1 MATQEFVKHT
11 TAPPVNG
18 PALAGVMGSA
28 RTRSLKRNA
37 LTAALWILG
46 DIVIVFF
53 ALTIAVRG
61 WLGGNL
67 LRSAFASQP
76 NTVFDHPGTMV
87 GALAW
92 FVFCLAV
99 VSRRYHLYGPMQMR
113 SALHEQ
119 RLVVQTS
126 LTAGL
131 LLAGALYLVRGE
143 IVSRGM
149 IIITV
154 FMTMVLLCIRR
165 QIWRTMM
172 HRKFERGLGTRNV
185 IIAGAGQTGQAL
197 RSHIEKLRPQG
208 YRFKG
213 FVELPGV
220 GPGAAEETLGPVDAL
235 IEIARKH
242 FADEIVLSAPCE
254 PELVRNIVSHARE
267 AGIDIRVIPELYN
280 GLAWNSPIEYLGE
293 FPTIP
298 LHRSQ
303 APIFGFF
310 LKRIVDVIG
319 SSFAILLLAPVS
331 LAIAIAIRLDSA
343 GPIFYCSD
351 RIGKKG
357 RLFRC
362 LKFRTMDPDADRRR
376 AELAHLNE
384 RDFVLFKVTDDPRI
398 TPVGRFLRKY
408 SLDEIPQF
416 LNVLRGDMSMVG
428 PRPPI
433 ASEVKQYELAHLRRL
448 DVTPGMTGLWQ
459 VQARQDP
466 SFDSYISLDTAYI
479 ENWSL
484 WLDFKILIR
493 TLTVVA
499 AGTGS

>member
-1 MATQEFVKHT
+1 M
-11 TAPPVNG
+11 
-18 PALAGVMGSA
+18 
-28 RTRSLKRNA
+28 
-37 LTAALWILG
+37 ALWVLG
-46 DIVIVFF
+46 DTVIVFF
-53 ALTIAVRG
+53 ALLIAVRG
-61 WLGGNL
+61 WLGASLFQG
-67 LRSAFASQP
+67 AFP
-76 NTVFDHPGTMV
+76 HHTNTMFDHPGTVV

-99 VSRRYHLYGPMQMR
+99 VSRRYRLYGPMQMR

-131 LLAGALYLVRGE
+131 LLAGALYLIRGE
-143 IVSRGM
+143 IISRGI

-154 FMTMVLLCIRR
+154 FVTMLLLCLRR

-172 HRKFERGLGTRNV
+172 HRKFQRGLGTRNV
-185 IIAGAGQTGQAL
+185 IIVGTGQTGQAL
-197 RSHIEKLRPQG
+197 RSHLESLRPHG

-213 FVELPGV
+213 FVQIPGTDEDS
-220 GPGAAEETLGPVDAL
+220 GIDILGPIDDL
-235 IEIARKH
+235 IEISRKH
-242 FADEIVLSAPCE
+242 FADEIVLSTQCE
-254 PELVRNIVSHARE
+254 PELVRNMVSHARE

-280 GLAWNSPIEYLGE
+280 GLAWNSPIEYLGQ

-303 APIFGFF
+303 VPVFGLF
-310 LKRIVDVIG
+310 LKRLVDVIC
-319 SSFAILLLAPVS
+319 SSIAILLLAPV
-331 LAIAIAIRLDSA
+331 LAAIAIAIRLDSS

-357 RLFRC
+357 RVFRC
-362 LKFRTMDPDADRRR
+362 FKFRTMVADAERRR
-376 AELAHLNE
+376 AELLHLNE
-384 RDFVLFKVTDDPRI
+384 RDFVLFKVTNDPRI
-398 TPVGRFLRKY
+398 THVGRILRKY
-408 SLDEIPQF
+408 SLDELPQF

-428 PRPPI
+428 PRPPV
-433 ASEVKQYELAHLRRL
+433 AGEVKQYELAHLRRL

-484 WLDFKILIR
+484 WLDFKILVR